1 MELSWNE
8 NLAVTSLLIILLVI
22 ADDDRVHLSE
32 LNAHEVP
39 NLHLHFIRMHVPAF
53 FVLARSIIFAPHGRE
68 LTEVMTEVA
77 LQSEFASPSLDHTLA
92 PFG

>member
-1 MELSWNE
+1 MAAVDHLERWARRNARENILGFRLRLVILLLMELSWNE

-39 NLHLHFIRMHVPAF
+39 NLHLHFIRMHVPSC
-53 FVLARSIIFAPHGRE
+53 RRIFSFDF
-68 LTEVMTEVA
+68 L
-77 LQSEFASPSLDHTLA
+77 F
-92 PFG
+92 